1 MLASIKGHKEVAKL
15 LLDHGADINM
25 KDNVSVT

>member
-25 KDNVSVT
+25 QSDVSIN